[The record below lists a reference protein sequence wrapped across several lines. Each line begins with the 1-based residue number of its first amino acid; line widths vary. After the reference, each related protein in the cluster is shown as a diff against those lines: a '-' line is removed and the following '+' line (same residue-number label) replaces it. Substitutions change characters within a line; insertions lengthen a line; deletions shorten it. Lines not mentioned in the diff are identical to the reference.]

1 MTAPGPTRRLAT
13 PADLPRIVE
22 IYNATV
28 PGRMVTADTTP
39 VSVDSRRAW
48 FAAHTPERRPIW
60 AIEVDA
66 AFAGWASFSDFYG
79 RPAYDGTAE
88 FTVYLDAAFHR
99 RGLGRWVVTEA
110 CAAAPTL
117 GLHTLLA
124 FVFGHNT
131 PSVRL
136 FERCGFVRWAHLP
149 SVAVLDGVAR
159 DLDILGR
166 RVVDTPTTVPAP
178 LHVTGEPA

>member
-1 MTAPGPTRRLAT
+1 LSGAGPSRRPAT
-13 PADLPRIVE
+13 LDDLPRIVA

-48 FAAHTPERRPIW
+48 FDAHTPARRPIW
-60 AIEVDA
+60 MVEHDGAV
-66 AFAGWASFSDFYG
+66 AGWASFSDFYG

-99 RGLGRWVVTEA
+99 RGLGRWVVAQA
-110 CAAAPTL
+110 CAAAPAL

-124 FVFGHNT
+124 FVFGHNL
-131 PSVRL
+131 PSLRL
-136 FERCGFVRWAHLP
+136 FEGCGFVRWAHLP
-149 SVAVLDGVAR
+149 RVAILDGVAR

-166 RVVDTPTTVPAP
+166 RVDADATVSA
-178 LHVTGEPA
+178 